1 MKFFI
6 AGSHQLVPAAKH
18 ILYKNLLKLD
28 SPVQRGCVG
37 SVLDKLSIEDKE
49 SSSHVKQ
56 LTAQN
61 DNETTPDARGCSK
74 KATKTALVNAVA
86 HDPSLASLDVS
97 EYQNVNNVGC
107 RVVRVVDTYILANS
121 KKPHL
126 IILHQPMVDAYG
138 KALPGGS
145 RRCPLPACKKEYI
158 VGVTKIG
165 PVVVVGPVSSTN
177 SSKSLIFQNPLHS
190 CKICFFSLLPNVE
203 KIVKEKNHRP
213 YLFQTCFI

>member
-86 HDPSLASLDVS
+86 HDPSLPGLDVS
-97 EYQNVNNVGC
+97 E
-107 RVVRVVDTYILANS
+107 
-121 KKPHL
+121 
-126 IILHQPMVDAYG
+126 
-138 KALPGGS
+138 
-145 RRCPLPACKKEYI
+145 
-158 VGVTKIG
+158 
-165 PVVVVGPVSSTN
+165 
-177 SSKSLIFQNPLHS
+177 
-190 CKICFFSLLPNVE
+190 
-203 KIVKEKNHRP
+203 
-213 YLFQTCFI
+213 